1 MNTKKLV
8 SIRKSLERVR
18 EYEYFLSY
26 LIRHD
31 FYIELRSISKINS
44 SPIFLGKDED
54 KQNNDYVTG
63 DKAIQHGHSNK
74 GKDNTNDQSIKIE
87 LPKGGIVQ
95 IIAMPNDTIACNIKC
110 FVVRISILKL
120 NSNIF
125 KL

>member
-1 MNTKKLV
+1 MNIFCRTWFDL
-8 SIRKSLERVR
+8 I
-18 EYEYFLSY
+18 LST
-26 LIRHD
+26 
-31 FYIELRSISKINS
+31 YIELRSISKINS

-63 DKAIQHGHSNK
+63 DKAIQHEHSKK
-74 GKDNTNDQSIKIE
+74 GKDNKNDQSIKIE

-95 IIAMPNDTIACNIKC
+95 IIAMPNDTIACNINC